1 MKMHVIGCS
10 GGKHISQKIAKKLGV
25 KEHSKLK
32 VEEFP
37 DGELHLRFDDKAKI
51 KNREVLL
58 VQSFYG
64 NPNDKIVETLFAA
77 QSAKKRGAKQVKLL
91 ALYFPYFRQDK
102 EFEKGEIVSIDI
114 LSKMFKFFD
123 RIYAVEPHLHRID
136 YIQDVMEN
144 GKKIDLSPILADQ
157 IKKWKLDNPIFIGP
171 DDESYQWARSVA
183 EKLGA
188 KSTILSK
195 KRKGD
200 RDVKV
205 ELKNSII
212 LEDSPVVII
221 DDIVSTGK
229 TMLETVKKIGKRE
242 PSQIY
247 IIAIHGIFADPKT
260 LKELEKHAKVISTN
274 TIPSERSKIDISDIA
289 KMEH

>member
-10 GGKHISQKIAKKLGV
+10 GGSHISQKIAKKLGD

-32 VEEFP
+32 TEEFP
-37 DGELHLRFDDKAKI
+37 DGELHSKFEKNVRL

-58 VQSFYG
+58 VQSFCG

-102 EFEKGEIVSIDI
+102 EFEKGEIVSIEMM
-114 LSKMFKFFD
+114 SKLFDFFE

-136 YIQDVMEN
+136 NIQDVMKNAKRIE
-144 GKKIDLSPILADQ
+144 ISPILADQ
-157 IKKWKLDNPIFIGP
+157 IKKWKLEKPIFIGP
-171 DDESYQWARSVA
+171 DDESYQWARTVA

-188 KSTILSK
+188 RSTILSK

-200 RDVKV
+200 RDVKI

-229 TMLETVKKIGKRE
+229 TMLETVKKIRKRE

-247 IIAIHGIFADPKT
+247 IVAIHGIFADSKT
-260 LKELEKHAKVISTN
+260 LKELKKYAKVISTN
-274 TIPSERSKIDISDIA
+274 TIPSEQSKIDISDIA